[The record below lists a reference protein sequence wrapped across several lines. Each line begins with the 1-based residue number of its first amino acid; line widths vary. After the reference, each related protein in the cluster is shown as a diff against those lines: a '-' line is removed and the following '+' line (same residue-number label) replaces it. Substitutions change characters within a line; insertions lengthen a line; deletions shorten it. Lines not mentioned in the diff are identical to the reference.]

1 AYNICLQFEHLAT
14 QQANNS
20 DVMHARILGYLIIY
34 SPTMIAQQEVVNV
47 INSCGNDYASLSAL
61 GLAFFDY
68 YICPYKRNKART
80 PEASSCSS
88 QESFEQTEEQM
99 LDSIKEAPKN
109 HYEAKKQALR
119 RDGYRCLITGTY
131 DLRVDSVPDI
141 IVDDQQAQ
149 AHGGAYTECAHI
161 VPESTYFN
169 DDYSASVLAVLEQFR
184 YNVNNLKG
192 KKVHFL
198 INVMTMQHDAHDFFD
213 LQTTLP
219 SHFFKLSDQ
228 VTFTTPH
235 PVRLPLPSPELLA
248 VHVAC
253 AQVAHLSGASKYIDH
268 ILEDM
273 EETHV
278 LAHDGT
284 SSEVLHH
291 ALIAFSS

>member
-1 AYNICLQFEHLAT
+1 I
-14 QQANNS
+14 
-20 DVMHARILGYLIIY
+20 
-34 SPTMIAQQEVVNV
+34 
-47 INSCGNDYASLSAL
+47 
-61 GLAFFDY
+61 
-68 YICPYKRNKART
+68 
-80 PEASSCSS
+80 
-88 QESFEQTEEQM
+88 
-99 LDSIKEAPKN
+99 
-109 HYEAKKQALR
+109 QALR

-192 KKVHFL
+192 KKVHSL

-213 LQTTLP
+213 CLMLWFEKTDIPNCYKVQTTLP